1 MGHDASASLI
11 GYIYQLR
18 YALKVL
24 LSSDDPER
32 VLVLEKYD
40 DIAIFDGHQP
50 TRFIQ
55 LKHHRGVSG
64 SLADRSTDLWRTI
77 ASWIDSVAD
86 NQNLLA
92 HAVFSIVTTAQASE
106 GSIAAMLRQPVTRD
120 KADTVYNNLH
130 AIASEGGNKEHASF
144 YKKFMDADSSIV
156 KSIIKSTQVFDKQPD
171 IEDCAREI
179 KQLLHFCCAPQF
191 VDDVFSQLEGYWF
204 EECIS
209 ALSTQGYTLPSRGRV
224 LSEIRRIAEGFAE
237 DNLPTDLD
245 DLQVEG
251 LVLSD
256 DGSKLFQR
264 QLNAIGA
271 GARRID
277 LAKKD
282 YYKASVHRSRWLQHG
297 SLLLPEELDRY
308 DSRLVDEWEH
318 RFAAME
324 DDLGQGADE
333 DDKRRAGQ
341 ALLRE
346 LEKLNCPIR
355 EKCTH
360 AFIMRGSF
368 HILANIPRIGWH
380 IDFETLCSEGEGG
393 EFDQ

>member
-1 MGHDASASLI
+1 VGHDASASLI

-18 YALKVL
+18 YALKAL
-24 LSSDDPER
+24 LDSDDPER

-40 DIAIFDGHQP
+40 DIAIFDGP
-50 TRFIQ
+50 EPARLIQ
-55 LKHHRGVSG
+55 LKHHRGTSG
-64 SLADRSTDLWRTI
+64 SLADRSKDLWRTI
-77 ASWIDSVAD
+77 ASWIDSVTD
-86 NQNLLA
+86 DQGLLA
-92 HAVFSIVTTAQASE
+92 HATFSIVTTAQASE
-106 GSIAAMLRQPVTRD
+106 GSIAAMLRKPVARNE
-120 KADTVYNNLH
+120 ADIVYGSLY
-130 AIASEGGNKEHASF
+130 AIASEGGNAEHGGF
-144 YKKFMDADSSIV
+144 YKKFMDADPSIV
-156 KSIIKSTQVFDKQPD
+156 KFILQNTQVFDNQPD
-171 IEDCAREI
+171 IADCAREI
-179 KQLLHFCCAPQF
+179 KQSLHFCCAPQF

-204 EECIS
+204 GECVS
-209 ALSTQGYTLPSRGRV
+209 ALSTQGYTLPNQGRV

-237 DNLPTDLD
+237 DNLPADLD
-245 DLQVEG
+245 DLQVEE

-264 QLNAIGA
+264 QLNVIGA

-324 DDLGQGADE
+324 DDLGREADE
-333 DDKRRAGQ
+333 DDKRRAGRT
-341 ALLRE
+341 LLGE

-360 AFIMRGSF
+360 AFVMRGSF
-368 HILANIPRIGWH
+368 HILANVPRIGWH
-380 IDFETLCSEGEGG
+380 IDFETLCSEGKGG
-393 EFDQ
+393 ELDQ